1 MWLPLGFMDAFIPK
15 FLSSLRRDNPLPEG
29 VNKWDTPLDG
39 KTPTVLIH
47 GTWLNAY
54 NTWDYVAKNLIAA
67 GHPVFAV
74 NYGKDRSAFTGK
86 APGVY
91 ANNFLRT
98 SQQEVAAFID
108 EVIERTGAKKVH
120 LVGHSQG
127 VAQARLYLSDSG
139 GADRADVARNKVD
152 RLVGVGPA
160 HHGTTLSGISTLGD
174 KLDPNNKL
182 AGFLEKFL
190 GGAAID
196 QRVGSEFGDYL
207 NRDGDTTPGV
217 DYTMIT
223 AKYDGIATPRLKQV
237 MVAGDGARVRN
248 LSVQDGNPLDLSG
261 HLAMLY
267 SPRVVDL
274 ILEALE
280 PGEDGPAA
288 YRAAHPLKRGVV
300 LPMMG
305 EFRLPGRRG
314 RRGRRA

>member
-1 MWLPLGFMDAFIPK
+1 MDAFIPK
-15 FLSSLRRDNPLPEG
+15 FLSSLRRENPLPEG
-29 VNKWDTPLDG
+29 VNKWDTPLEG
-39 KTPTVLIH
+39 RTPVVLIH

-54 NTWDYVAKNLIAA
+54 NTWDYVAKHLIAA

-74 NYGKDRSAFTGK
+74 NYGKDRDALTGK

-91 ANNFLRT
+91 ANNFLRS
-98 SQQEVAAFID
+98 SQLEVAHFID
-108 EVIERTGAKKVH
+108 DVIERTGAQKVN

-160 HHGTTLSGISTLGD
+160 HHGTTLSGVSTLAERV
-174 KLDPNNKL
+174 DPSNKL
-182 AGFLEKFL
+182 AGPLEKIL

-196 QRVGSEFGDYL
+196 QRVGSEFGEHL

-248 LSVQDGNPLDLSG
+248 LSVQDDNPFDLSG

-274 ILEALE
+274 ILEALA
-280 PGEDGPAA
+280 PGDDGPAA
-288 YRAAHPLKRGVV
+288 YRTANPLKRSMV
-300 LPMMG
+300 LPLMG
-305 EFRLPGRRG
+305 EFRVPGRRG
-314 RRGRRA
+314 RKA

>member
-1 MWLPLGFMDAFIPK
+1 MDAFIPK

-29 VNKWDTPLDG
+29 VNKFDTPLDG

-54 NTWDYVAKNLIAA
+54 NTWDYVAKHLIAA

-98 SQQEVAAFID
+98 SQKEVAAFID
-108 EVIERTGAKKVH
+108 EVIERTGAKKVN

-139 GADRADVARNKVD
+139 GAGRADVARNKVD

-174 KLDPNNKL
+174 KIDPNNKL

-196 QRVGSEFGDYL
+196 QRLGSEFGEHL

-237 MVAGDGARVRN
+237 MVAGEGARVRN
-248 LSVQDGNPLDLSG
+248 LSVQDDNPLDLSG

-280 PGEDGPAA
+280 PGEDGPAT

-300 LPMMG
+300 LPLMG
-305 EFRLPGRRG
+305 EFRLPGRRK
-314 RRGRRA
+314 A

>member
-1 MWLPLGFMDAFIPK
+1 MDAFIPK
-15 FLSSLRRDNPLPEG
+15 FLSSLLRDNPLPEG

-39 KTPTVLIH
+39 ATPTVLIH

-54 NTWDYVAKNLIAA
+54 NTWDYVAKKLIAA

-74 NYGKDRSAFTGK
+74 NYGKDRSAFVGK
-86 APGVY
+86 AAGVY

-98 SQQEVAAFID
+98 SQEEVAAFID
-108 EVIERTGAKKVH
+108 EVIERTGASKVN

-160 HHGTTLSGISTLGD
+160 HHGTTLSGVSTLAERV
-174 KLDPNNKL
+174 DPHNKS
-182 AGFLEKFL
+182 AGFLEKLL

-196 QRVGSEFGDYL
+196 QRVGSEFGEHL
-207 NRDGDTTPGV
+207 NREGDTTPGV

-237 MVAGDGARVRN
+237 MVAGEGARVRN
-248 LSVQDGNPLDLSG
+248 LSVQDDNPFDLSG

-267 SPRVVDL
+267 SPRVADL

-280 PGEDGPAA
+280 PGEDGPAT
-288 YRAAHPLKRGVV
+288 YRAAHPLRRGVV

-305 EFRLPGRRG
+305 EFRMRRRRG
-314 RRGRRA
+314 